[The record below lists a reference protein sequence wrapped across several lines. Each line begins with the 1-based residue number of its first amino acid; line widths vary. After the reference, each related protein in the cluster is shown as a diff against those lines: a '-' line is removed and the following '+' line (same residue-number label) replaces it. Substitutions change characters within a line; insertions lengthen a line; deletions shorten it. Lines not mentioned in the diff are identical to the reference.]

1 MNTNAKE
8 TLLFHCEKEM
18 KKKDR
23 FVKFHPSSKQMIL
36 FISALDPFVGVAIGY
51 SWFDGLLRNPWSGV
65 QNPSGARV
73 Q

>member
-8 TLLFHCEKEM
+8 TLLFHREKET

-36 FISALDPFVGVAIGY
+36 FASTSDPFVVPIEPKESCQHVINASTHGIAKQEL
-51 SWFDGLLRNPWSGV
+51 SM
-65 QNPSGARV
+65 
-73 Q
+73 